1 MKNTRLFFLRHSYFI
16 SSSFIILIALLAFLD
31 IFREYN
37 SGESVQHL
45 IYEFII
51 AILAA
56 LWGFYLISKW
66 REASSELKVTQRTL
80 EARNAENDKW
90 RKDYT
95 KLLQGVAD
103 SIDQQFETW
112 GLTQAE
118 KQVAMLLLK
127 GLSFKEISDLRE
139 TSEKTT
145 RQQATVIY
153 QKSNLPGRAELSA
166 FFLEDFLA
174 PPRT

>member
-1 MKNTRLFFLRHSYFI
+1 MKSTRLFFLRHSHKI
-16 SSSFIILIALLAFLD
+16 SSIFIILIAFLAFLD

-37 SGESVQHL
+37 SGETLQHL
-45 IYEFII
+45 VFEFVI

-56 LWGFYLISKW
+56 IWGFYLIAKW
-66 REASSELKVTQRTL
+66 REASEDLKVTQRTL
-80 EARNAENDKW
+80 AAKSAENDKW

-103 SIDQQFETW
+103 SIDEQFNAW

-166 FFLEDFLA
+166 FFLEDFLSL
-174 PPRT
+174 PQS